1 MSNSLSA
8 LSIANQTSAGTAID
22 EISNLIGYIGE
33 ARAKFGANINRLDH
47 TITNLGNITEN
58 LDTSKGRIMDTDFA
72 YESGMMS
79 KSQMLMQSGASM
91 LSASKMVPQLAMSL
105 LG

>member
-1 MSNSLSA
+1 MDITTDLTASA
-8 LSIANQTSAGTAID
+8 AITQVSQLVD
-22 EISNLIGYIGE
+22 ELGA
-33 ARAKFGANINRLDH
+33 ARSKFGANINRLDH

-58 LDTSKGRIMDTDFA
+58 IDTSRGRIMDTDFA
-72 YESGMMS
+72 SESGMMS